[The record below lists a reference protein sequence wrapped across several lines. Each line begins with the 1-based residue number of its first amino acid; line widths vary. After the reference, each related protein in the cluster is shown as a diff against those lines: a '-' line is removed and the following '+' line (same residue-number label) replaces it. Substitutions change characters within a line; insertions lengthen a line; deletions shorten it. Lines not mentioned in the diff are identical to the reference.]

1 MTNHHRQSTFQQN
14 ELPGMESN
22 PYQRLID
29 LLSNILEAYTTA
41 FFLLDPKARRL
52 NMAASQS
59 LSKFLPESVSMPLDQ
74 SGILAQTQKVG
85 QTIHL
90 DKLQE
95 NALNLSTTVPFY
107 REGESHIKG
116 VFVVPVGDGKGVL
129 YVDTKYAWG
138 FNDKQQKWIRE
149 VGGVLEHLLERQGCL
164 AQQEGYAQLFDFW
177 HRLDQAGFS
186 EDALDAYCQALVDES
201 AKFLTADYGFLAIR
215 DPESP
220 YFHTVAAT
228 QSVPRG
234 LVNQNYAI
242 GQGLIGW
249 VFQNRKS
256 LQITKLNPNTA
267 DHFLLVSTEAFPH
280 QGTFWSLQSEMSLGH
295 TVSLSFLTRQPRE
308 WSSEEQYGVTHV
320 LEYSKLRLE
329 HCCFSEE
336 CHHLRTYDLSS
347 GLLNGLT
354 FEGRVDGIV
363 ASSMQNS
370 TPLVLAL
377 IQYEPWQILFTK
389 VPPRDVR
396 RWQVE
401 MVNALCKD
409 LPPSVLVGQLAEN
422 RFGFLLPGMT
432 TLEAEP
438 HLAELAEKAQRVIS
452 SKVRGI
458 RLLSYI
464 GMAGFPQ
471 DGTRPD
477 ELWPIANNRLYA
489 SFRPTQRSE
498 KSAKAGQ

>member
-1 MTNHHRQSTFQQN
+1 MQQENPFLQN
-14 ELPGMESN
+14 ELPGMEPN
-22 PYQRLID
+22 PYRPLID

-52 NMAASQS
+52 NMVASQT
-59 LSKFLPESVSMPLDQ
+59 LSKFLPESVSMPLEQ

-95 NALNLSTTVPFY
+95 NTLNLSSTVPFY

-116 VFVVPVGDGKGVL
+116 VLVVPVGDGKGVL

-149 VGGVLEHLLERQGCL
+149 VGDVLGHLLERHDCL
-164 AQQEGYAQLFDFW
+164 AQQEGYAQLYDFW
-177 HRLDQAGFS
+177 HRVDEAGFS
-186 EDALDAYCQALVDES
+186 DDALDAYCQTLVDEC
-201 AKFLTADYGFLAIR
+201 ANFLKAEFGFLSIR
-215 DPESP
+215 DPDSP
-220 YFHTVAAT
+220 HFHTVAAT
-228 QSVPRG
+228 PSVPRG

-249 VFQNRKS
+249 VFQNRKN
-256 LQITKLNPNTA
+256 LQITRLNPNTA

-280 QGTFWSLQSEMSLGH
+280 QGTFWSLHGEMSLGQ
-295 TVSLSFLTRQPRE
+295 TVSLSFLTRQPCE
-308 WSSEEQYGVTHV
+308 WSSEEQYGVTHI

-336 CHHLRTYDLSS
+336 CHQLRTYDLAS
-347 GLLNGLT
+347 GLLNGLA
-354 FEGRVDGIV
+354 FESKVEAVV

-377 IQYEPWQILFTK
+377 LQYEPWQILFTK
-389 VPPRDVR
+389 VPPREVR
-396 RWQVE
+396 RWQAE
-401 MVNALCKD
+401 MVAALCKD

-422 RFGFLLPGMT
+422 RFGLLLPGMT
-432 TLEAEP
+432 AVEAEP

-477 ELWPIANNRLYA
+477 ELWPMANNRLYA
-489 SFRPTQRSE
+489 SFRPTQSSE